1 MRVIKYRIA
10 ALLDNF
16 LKVILPRVKK
26 KLLWD
31 SNPEILFSS
40 ASYLIII
47 LDHLGDAVMA
57 AGVPKAIKDKYPNSK
72 IVILIRPQN
81 MVVFKEN
88 PFVDYILTDQAPWWS
103 ERPIIKS
110 FNPAYW
116 LSLIKNVSYLRKQ
129 RFDAVI
135 DLRGDLRHIILFGA
149 LIAPKFL
156 LSYDRT
162 GGKALLSAH
171 IPYEPEM
178 NEVKKKLKLLEPL
191 GITDNEVAPKIWL
204 SKEEIESAKNYIKHL
219 IGRIDYPLI
228 LIDPGAK
235 PIFQWPVERYAI
247 LAKRLF
253 DYFAVKILISSSP
266 RYTEMAKELIEL
278 AGENVCKYL
287 GKVNTR
293 QLFSIVS
300 ITNYIISSDTGI
312 AHIASAVGTK
322 TITLYGP
329 SKPER
334 FWHGVDGSLII
345 RSPQSCCNKELH
357 EVCLVSSN
365 KNVGACM
372 IAINESDVEE
382 STIKTIV
389 NSAGH

>member
-1 MRVIKYRIA
+1 MRIIKYRIA

-16 LKVILPRVKK
+16 LKVILQRDKK
-26 KLLWD
+26 NLLYD
-31 SNPEILFSS
+31 SNLEVFLSS
-40 ASYLIII
+40 ANYLIIT

-57 AGVPKAIKDKYPNSK
+57 TVVPKAIKDKYPNSK
-72 IVILIRPQN
+72 IIILTRPQN
-81 MVVFKEN
+81 TVVFREN

-110 FNPAYW
+110 FNPAY
-116 LSLIKNVSYLRKQ
+116 LISLIKNISYLRKKK
-129 RFDAVI
+129 FDVVI
-135 DLRGDLRHIILFGA
+135 DLRGDLRHIILFGV
-149 LIAPKFL
+149 LIAPKIL

-162 GGKALLSAH
+162 GGEALLSAN

-204 SKEEIESAKNYIKHL
+204 SKEDIELAKDYMKNL

-235 PIFQWPVERYAI
+235 PIFQWPVERYAV
-247 LAKRLF
+247 LAERLF
-253 DYFAVKILISSSP
+253 DYFGVKIIISSGP
-266 RYTEMAKELIEL
+266 QYIELAKKLIEL
-278 AGENVCKYL
+278 AEEKVCKYL
-287 GKVNTR
+287 GKLNTL
-293 QLFSIVS
+293 QLFSIIS
-300 ITNYIISSDTGI
+300 ISDYVISSDTGI

-334 FWHGVDGSLII
+334 FWHGVEGSLIV
-345 RSPQSCCNKELH
+345 RSPQSCCNNELH

-372 IAINESDVEE
+372 MAINERDVEE
-382 STIKTIV
+382 STIKTID
-389 NSAGH
+389 SFLGR